1 MQGRQQS
8 NHMGVGVQEH
18 KNIKPAEKSVMR
30 KIFCQLSKFIDWLA
44 KGHDENLPCV
54 G

>member
-1 MQGRQQS
+1 
-8 NHMGVGVQEH
+8 MGVGVQKH

-44 KGHDENLPCV
+44 KKQHGNLPCV